1 MQTVISYILRYEDH
15 FRKRMQE
22 RMRLEGEEKIMAWR
36 QQLAKSEK
44 RILELDRLF
53 IKIYEDNAAGK
64 LSDERFSMMSMN
76 YEAEQKRLKADVQQ
90 LQQDIQVQE
99 RQNEN
104 LEKFIQKVHQYEDL
118 TGLTPKALRD
128 MVKAIYVGVPD
139 KSSGKRRQDI
149 RISYD
154 EIGFIPLNELMKEE
168 TGLLQV

>member
-1 MQTVISYILRYEDH
+1 
-15 FRKRMQE
+15 MQE
-22 RMRLEGEEKIMAWR
+22 RMCLEGEEKITAWR

-53 IKIYEDNAAGK
+53 IKIYEDNASGK

-76 YEAEQKRLKADVQQ
+76 YEAEQKRLKEDVQQ

-104 LEKFIQKVHQYEDL
+104 LEKFIQKVYQYEDL

-128 MVKAIYVGVPD
+128 MVKAIYVGAPD

-154 EIGFIPLNELMKEE
+154 EIGFIPLNELMQEE
-168 TGLLQV
+168 TA